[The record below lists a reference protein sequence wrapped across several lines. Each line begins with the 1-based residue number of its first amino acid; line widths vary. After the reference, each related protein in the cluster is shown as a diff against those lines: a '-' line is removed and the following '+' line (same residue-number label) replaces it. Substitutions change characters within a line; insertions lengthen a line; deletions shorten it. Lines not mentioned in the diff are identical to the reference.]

1 MAFTP
6 ILSSKLAHA
15 TGKTRALYDIDIF
28 FNSFRDSPDGIKR
41 GEPLLDG
48 IRRPRRLPVGISN
61 AHRGWQL
68 FSKYLDNFVRWE
80 RVE

>member
-48 IRRPRRLPVGISN
+48 IWRPRRLPVGISN

-80 RVE
+80 RVK